1 MWIRATIRP
10 SYNSH
15 LIYQQNIK
23 FIVSPILSIHLKLI
37 SCWCVTIQ
45 FIWNVLLCLVSITI
59 IFQPIYST
67 VFFIYLSYSVIQETL
82 YLNHMDKL
90 FLFRCPCYKKI
101 CVYLSRKINIK
112 NTHQKVFNE
121 VTVQESSNEKPVLS
135 LTDCIIR
142 FSLIVYRPSF
152 FVSH

>member
-1 MWIRATIRP
+1 MRNDSIYLKCSP
-10 SYNSH
+10 LLGFYNHNFSTD
-15 LIYQQNIK
+15 
-23 FIVSPILSIHLKLI
+23 ILY
-37 SCWCVTIQ
+37 C
-45 FIWNVLLCLVSITI
+45 
-59 IFQPIYST
+59 
-67 VFFIYLSYSVIQETL
+67 FFIYLSYSVIQETL